1 AIAPAS
7 QGAPKAKAALDF
19 TASPYWIKLPRLPCC
34 VHVARSCRQW
44 LGIVETKGELFA
56 TSATRQR
63 EVSPAKYPICWQLS
77 QDYHLSSSDKMTD
90 YRDGCVVGLHSCAS
104 FCASAICSGVI
115 RRAIRSRKAA
125 APSLPWDADNSNHM
139 YDLIRSC
146 GTPRP
151 LS

>member
-1 AIAPAS
+1 MAMPSCVRDPKAGTIIRARRRLRGGIDAPHFRQLAAFVLTCALQFAHRIRAIAPAS
-7 QGAPKAKAALDF
+7 QGAPKAKAALGF

-77 QDYHLSSSDKMTD
+77 RDYHL
-90 YRDGCVVGLHSCAS
+90 
-104 FCASAICSGVI
+104 
-115 RRAIRSRKAA
+115 
-125 APSLPWDADNSNHM
+125 
-139 YDLIRSC
+139 
-146 GTPRP
+146 
-151 LS
+151 